1 MHSKLHFLVKSLI
14 CLKRGDQYVS
24 QFIEVDGGW
33 EIPIVTKV
41 MEAMD
46 HYPNAVF
53 IGEIIY
59 SKTKSKGSL
68 DLKNRDKII
77 KLPKLSSQLQ

>member
-1 MHSKLHFLVKSLI
+1 MKSLI

-24 QFIEVDGGW
+24 QVIEVDGGW

-59 SKTKSKGSL
+59 SKTKSKSSL
-68 DLKNRDKII
+68 EQRQNNQTTKAFQSVAIAT
-77 KLPKLSSQLQ
+77 

>member
-14 CLKRGDQYVS
+14 CLKSGDQYVS

-46 HYPNAVF
+46 HYPNAVA
-53 IGEIIY
+53 
-59 SKTKSKGSL
+59 
-68 DLKNRDKII
+68 LKKNAKIFV
-77 KLPKLSSQLQ
+77 PNGGRYQ